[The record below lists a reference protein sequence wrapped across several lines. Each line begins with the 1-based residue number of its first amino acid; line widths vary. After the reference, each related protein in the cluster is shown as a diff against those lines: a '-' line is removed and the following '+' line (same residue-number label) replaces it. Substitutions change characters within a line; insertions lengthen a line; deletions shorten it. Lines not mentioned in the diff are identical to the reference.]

1 MTFKQAYEILGV
13 SADTSFEELK
23 KRYRQLVR
31 KYHPDIN
38 PNGTEMTQQ
47 INAAYDFLKDRAIK
61 EELRKTTEFSK
72 RTYQTQE
79 DAFSGMSDAEY
90 RKFKRHKSQIEV
102 AKVISWL
109 ISTGRASSY
118 NDVWVTQ
125 DLRVYL
131 LKDLATSHLW
141 NILKYLERSMLISAC
156 TGDPNVEMMCED
168 LNNHYKALKAEFDKR
183 NPEVK
188 KDLNDK
194 SCKIKIQF

>member
-1 MTFKQAYEILGV
+1 MTFKQAYEIMGV

-23 KRYRQLVR
+23 KKYRQLIR
-31 KYHPDIN
+31 RYHPDVN

-47 INAAYDFLKDRAIK
+47 INAAYDFLKDHAIK
-61 EELRKTTEFSK
+61 EELRKTAEFSK

-79 DAFSGMSDAEY
+79 DAFAGMSEAEY
-90 RKFKRHKSQIEV
+90 KKFKRHKSQIEV

-141 NILKYLERSMLISAC
+141 NILKYLERSMLVTMCS
-156 TGDPNVEMMCED
+156 DDMEMMSED
-168 LNNHYKALKAEFDKR
+168 LNNHYNALKAEFDKR
-183 NPEVK
+183 NPEIK

>member
-72 RTYQTQE
+72 RTYQTQG

-90 RKFKRHKSQIEV
+90 RKFKRHKSQIEA

-168 LNNHYKALKAEFDKR
+168 LNNHYKALKAEFDRR

>member
-13 SADTSFEELK
+13 SSDTSFEELK
-23 KRYRQLVR
+23 KKYRQLIR

-38 PNGTEMTQQ
+38 PAGTEMTQQ
-47 INAAYDFLKDRAIK
+47 INAAYDFLKDHAIK

-72 RTYQTQE
+72 RTYRTQE
-79 DAFSGMSDAEY
+79 DAFADMSDVEY

-109 ISTGRASSY
+109 ISTGRAKSY

-141 NILKYLERSMLISAC
+141 NILKYLERLMLVTEC
-156 TGDPNVEMMCED
+156 TDDFDMGMMCED
-168 LNNHYKALKAEFDKR
+168 LNNHYGALKAEFDKR

-188 KDLNDK
+188 KDLSNK